1 MNRPTISLLAVGGAL
16 LALTGVASLG
26 PGDGSADSTTPAA
39 ASPRPVERTTLT
51 CPRPTEAESA
61 TTWYTGYTPAGES
74 ASDQEAGSANLFP
87 APEYVPGTED
97 PADDGEDS
105 DEGGG
110 DQGGGGEG
118 GDGAGEEAEPV
129 AALEEPGLPVTVST
143 ERSDA
148 PALFG
153 TAEEALAPGWTV
165 QQTTSVATGAGRGLL
180 GTTCQEP
187 DTAFWFAGAST
198 AETRHDYVHVINP
211 DAAATVVDIELY
223 GPEGRLE
230 TDAGQAITVPGG
242 SALPVRLSTLTDEEL
257 DDLAVQVTARTGRV
271 GAQVEVVDEELGA
284 DWLPPAAVADGP
296 LVLPGIPAD
305 ATDVRLVAY
314 APGDEDVTFDVGLA
328 GPSGVITPAGNET
341 VAVRSGELTVL
352 ELGNLSQG
360 EAGSLVLTPASGSG
374 GGPVAAAVAIT
385 AAAHDEDG
393 EATGAEELAFV
404 PASASIEQRGSIAGN
419 TADGTGLALTAT
431 RGPVE
436 VEVTVSAGS
445 DGGEPFT
452 ENHTVDAGTTLAIAP
467 EIPDGTKGRYA
478 ITVERVGGDGRLYA
492 ARTLSEGGGEQDL
505 MLTVQPFAD
514 DRSTVAVPATEE
526 DLAVLTD

>member
-16 LALTGVASLG
+16 LALTGVATLG
-26 PGDGSADSTTPAA
+26 PGDGSTDSASPGD

-61 TTWYTGYTPAGES
+61 TTWYTGYTPVGEA
-74 ASDQEAGSANLFP
+74 ASEQEAGAAELFP
-87 APEYVPGTED
+87 APEYVPDTDD
-97 PADDGEDS
+97 PTDGEEGS
-105 DEGGG
+105 DEGG
-110 DQGGGGEG
+110 DGGES
-118 GDGAGEEAEPV
+118 GDGEGTEAAEDAEPV
-129 AALEEPGLPVTVST
+129 ARLQEPGLPVTVST
-143 ERSDA
+143 EKADA
-148 PALFG
+148 PALAG
-153 TAEEALAPGWTV
+153 TAEQSLAPGWTV
-165 QQTTSVATGAGRGLL
+165 QQTTSVASDSGRGLL

-187 DTAFWFAGAST
+187 DTEFWFAGAST
-198 AETRHDYVHVINP
+198 AEARHDYVHVINP
-211 DAAATVVDIELY
+211 DPAATVVDIELY
-223 GPEGRLE
+223 GPDGRLE

-284 DWLPPAAVADGP
+284 DWLSPATVAEGQ

-341 VAVRSGELTVL
+341 VSVRSGSLTTL
-352 ELGNLSQG
+352 ELGNLAQG
-360 EAGSLVLTPASGSG
+360 EAGSLVLTPSEGSG
-374 GGPVAAAVAIT
+374 GGPVVAALRIA

-404 PASASIEQRGSIAGN
+404 PASAPVEQRGSVAGN
-419 TADGTGLALTAT
+419 TADGTQLTLTAT
-431 RGPVE
+431 HGPVE

-452 ENHTVDAGTTLAIAP
+452 ESYTLDARTTVAIAP
-467 EIPDGTKGRYA
+467 EIPEGTKGRYA

-492 ARTLSEGGGEQDL
+492 ARTLSEGGGEEDL
-505 MLTVQPFAD
+505 MVTVQPFSD
-514 DRSTVAVPATEE
+514 DRSTVAVPETEE
-526 DLAVLTD
+526 DLSVLTD